1 MGLPRRFIDE
11 FFKLPFPYP
20 DVEKVRSL
28 LESVYEAGLAAT
40 PDQDAKR
47 WRKLERD
54 LGEMYGNIIGYE
66 RVIPKLSAM
75 DFPPDGHT
83 IGVTHTV
90 KNIPK
95 RELVIRWLDDGEA
108 STLKSMLDAAIKEE
122 EENNKKDL

>member
-1 MGLPRRFIDE
+1 
-11 FFKLPFPYP
+11 
-20 DVEKVRSL
+20 
-28 LESVYEAGLAAT
+28 
-40 PDQDAKR
+40 
-47 WRKLERD
+47 
-54 LGEMYGNIIGYE
+54 
-66 RVIPKLSAM
+66 M
-75 DFPPDGHT
+75 DFPPHGHT